1 MATIVAI
8 TGFDPALIAEKD
20 EILPVPLAANPMDEL
35 LFVQLKIVPVTT
47 PPKLTEEIAP
57 PLHTT

>member
-1 MATIVAI
+1 VFVAV
-8 TGFDPALIAEKD
+8 KD
-20 EILPVPLAANPMDEL
+20 EMLPVPLAANPMEEL

-47 PPKLTEEIAP
+47 PPKLTEEITP